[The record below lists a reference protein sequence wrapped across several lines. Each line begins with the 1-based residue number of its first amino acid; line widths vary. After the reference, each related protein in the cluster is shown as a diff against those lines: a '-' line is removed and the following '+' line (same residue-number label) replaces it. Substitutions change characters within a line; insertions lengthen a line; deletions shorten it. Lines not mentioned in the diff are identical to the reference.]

1 MLLSTFFRLCG
12 RKFLLIA
19 LISSLLLGIGSCE
32 YSLHDLYQ
40 NPTQADAGDPQVN
53 LIELNLDQDTVYLY
67 ADRNVTFRFTSSNQE
82 IRSIRY
88 IVNGEVKDTVNSA
101 HGSFLMVMN
110 DFNTGIY
117 DLAIQVITGNGT
129 GSIAEQLGA
138 EGYLVENHWVLVV
151 IRHNGDMCTHRAEQG
166 YLRLDFPAMH
176 GSDLMEYIV
185 YRTDGNGKKHELGRT
200 RSNHFIDSCYV
211 GEGGDYSVEAVLTS
225 GQVLFWGY
233 WILER
238 ELPKISFS
246 ATESNHFFFYWT
258 KSRYYNAIAAVKA
271 YASNTI
277 YGTFNLIHTSVS
289 PSDSICYLNNY
300 KFGDEFSTRIEL
312 VPKPYSFTYIPDF
325 NEYYMVDEEVMAGFR
340 FANYIF
346 VPNLIIPAEINQI
359 LFSDEEAGLVKY
371 SLTDLSVKQSIRYN
385 HAGCD
390 VHTFSDLSVSPA
402 GKFFTAHV
410 CDFSQV
416 YSASTSD
423 ITSCQVRSLGYL
435 TGQYSPAIPVSDTHI
450 GLVNSIIGGIY
461 LFNFDT
467 QSVLAEYTHNP
478 TTSSGVCISSNAD
491 YMIFYDYGIYKL
503 MHYAN
508 HQFTELQTYD
518 PDTYHSFE
526 FSRAEADQFSYW
538 NGQTFSIIRASD
550 QVVLSTIDITGEK
563 YLAMDYK
570 NHEVLTAKG
579 QHLLVRS
586 TDTGELLHD
595 VPVNNTNIYDYYH
608 CSISDHKILSN
619 RGILYFL

>member
-1 MLLSTFFRLCG
+1 MLFSTFYRLFN
-12 RKFLLIA
+12 RKFLPIA
-19 LISSLLLGIGSCE
+19 LICSLAFGIESCE
-32 YSLHDLYQ
+32 YNLHDLYE
-40 NPTQADAGDPQVN
+40 NPTHADAGEPQVN

-67 ADRNVTFRFTSSNQE
+67 ADKDVTFRFSSSNQE

-88 IVNGEVKDTVNSA
+88 IVDGEVKDTVNSD
-101 HGSFLMVMN
+101 HGEFLMVMN
-110 DFNTGIY
+110 DFNSGTY
-117 DLAIQVITGNGT
+117 DLSIQVITGSGT

-138 EGYLVENHWVLVV
+138 EGYFVENHWVLVV
-151 IRHNGDMCTHRAEQG
+151 IRNNGGMCTHRAEQG

-176 GSDLMEYIV
+176 GSDLKEYIV
-185 YRTDGNGKKHELGRT
+185 YRADGNGKKHELGRSLT
-200 RSNHFIDSCYV
+200 NHFIDSCYV
-211 GEGGDYSVEAVLTS
+211 GEGGDYSVEAVFTS

-246 ATESNHFFFYWT
+246 ATQSNQYFFYWT
-258 KSRYYNAIAAVKA
+258 KSRYYNGIAAVKA
-271 YASNTI
+271 YASNTL
-277 YGTFNLIHTSVS
+277 YGTFNLLHTSVS
-289 PSDSICYLNNY
+289 SSDSICNLTNY
-300 KFGDEFSTRIEL
+300 KFGDKFSTRIEL
-312 VPKPYSFTYIPDF
+312 VPKPYSFTYIPDYD
-325 NEYYMVDEEVMAGFR
+325 EYYMVDEEVMAGFR

-346 VPNLIIPAEINQI
+346 APNLIIPAENNQI

-371 SLTDLSVKQSIRYN
+371 SLTDLRVKQSIRYN
-385 HAGCD
+385 HTGCD
-390 VHTFSDLSVSPA
+390 VYTFSDLMVSPS
-402 GKFFTAHV
+402 GKYFTAHV

-423 ITSCQVRSLGYL
+423 ITSYHVRSLGYL
-435 TGQYSPAIPVSDTHI
+435 TGQYSPVIPVSDTRI

-467 QSVLAEYTHNP
+467 ESVLAEYTHNP
-478 TTSSGVCISSNAD
+478 TTSAGICISSNAD

-518 PDTYHSFE
+518 PEVYNSFE

-538 NGQTFSIIRASD
+538 DGQTLSIIRASD
-550 QVVLSTIDITGEK
+550 QAVLSTIDISGEK
-563 YLAMDYK
+563 YLAIDYK
-570 NHEVLTAKG
+570 NHEVLTGKG

-586 TDTGELLHD
+586 TDTGELLYD
-595 VPVNNTNIYDYYH
+595 VPVNDTNIYDYYH

-619 RGILYFL
+619 KGILYFL